1 MKNIMNRMISVI
13 LVMALL
19 LSTMVFPAFA
29 AEEDASFSVYE
40 TIEKTTIRA
49 EPYQD
54 SKELSSI
61 NRNTLV
67 YGTKSVTNAY
77 GNIWIQTVDPA
88 SGQTGYVFSG
98 KLTSHECEFC
108 VVDGCETLM
117 YCRCGAFVEQK
128 KDGMNRIGA
137 TAALPRPVITPD
149 IIAELGAL
157 GLAAKSTATAVIPY
171 IPYVGVVVVCGVV
184 VYVAVS
190 VSQDVAIEKVT
201 TDWKKL
207 DKDYRPEDGVYY
219 RGIANN
225 DDGFF
230 YIDVA
235 GPMDEYEAMSQ
246 IDKEIM
252 LFNLGVRKVSWFVYT
267 VQDYDALNLVDMY
280 INSRSGFTCDYTVG
294 AHGNNSMLKQFKH
307 YHITS
312 IFNHFY
318 YPDGYEEHYGGHVA
332 FGTPGLDSMWGQGAW
347 F

>member
-1 MKNIMNRMISVI
+1 MKPYFFSNIGLPENDNLRQLGI
-13 LVMALL
+13 A
-19 LSTMVFPAFA
+19 TA
-29 AEEDASFSVYE
+29 
-40 TIEKTTIRA
+40 
-49 EPYQD
+49 
-54 SKELSSI
+54 
-61 NRNTLV
+61 
-67 YGTKSVTNAY
+67 
-77 GNIWIQTVDPA
+77 
-88 SGQTGYVFSG
+88 
-98 KLTSHECEFC
+98 
-108 VVDGCETLM
+108 ETLRDILQ
-117 YCRCGAFVEQK
+117 YSKSLLDYLDENYSR
-128 KDGMNRIGA
+128 NRIG
-137 TAALPRPVITPD
+137 TAATLPRPVITPD

-157 GLAAKSTATAVIPY
+157 GLATKGAITAAIPY

-207 DKDYRPEDGVYY
+207 DKDYRPEDGIYY
-219 RGIANN
+219 RGIAN

-235 GPMDEYEAMSQ
+235 RPMDEREAMSQ

-252 LFNLGVRKVSWFVYT
+252 ISNLGAREISWFVYT
-267 VQDYDALNLVDMY
+267 VQDYDALNLVDGY
-280 INSRSGFTCDYTVG
+280 IASRSGVTCDYTVD

-312 IFNHFY
+312 VFNHFY